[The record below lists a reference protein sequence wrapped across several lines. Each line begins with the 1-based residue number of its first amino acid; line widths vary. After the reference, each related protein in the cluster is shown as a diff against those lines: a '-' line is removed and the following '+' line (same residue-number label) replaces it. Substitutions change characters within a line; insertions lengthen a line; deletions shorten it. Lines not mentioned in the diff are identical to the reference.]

1 MKTIKNLKTGDKAL
15 ITSIDT
21 EVAGSQQLVEM
32 GLTPGSEIE
41 LLAKYPLRGPL
52 LIKLGNNRIAVDYHL
67 ARAVVVNE
75 TS

>member
-15 ITSIDT
+15 ITCIDT

-52 LIKLGNNRIAVDYHL
+52 LIKLGNNRIALDYHL

-75 TS
+75 TN